1 MKIGMM
7 AAWNQTSGV
16 SIHAEFVGREWVR
29 AGHKL
34 RVFSFL
40 EEDFHGHSL
49 IGVDEEYVIRCFGTP
64 VRSNYLNAIPFLTED
79 YDFFVVQDLG
89 MLPRNKLALI
99 FPLIKRKAKTILIV
113 HANKLTDDPSFYQ
126 FDWDALV
133 CFDHRYESFLKGIYQ
148 EEKVH
153 TVPFPCHRRI
163 EEDQEEAR
171 RKLKLPLDKKI
182 VFVFGQKW
190 RNMLDTVPAIA
201 ELSEEYPLH
210 LLVFSGVQRIEGI
223 ERLKRI
229 TVTSKEVL
237 EQERIYDYLH
247 AADATIF
254 GKSSKEGAV
263 VSSTAH
269 LILGSGCP
277 IVARDS
283 NFFEMMDKEVLK
295 YRNPK
300 EFKDCLVSAFEKDE
314 KYETCR
320 KAARKYTEENSS
332 QKIARDLVELFR
344 KL

>member
-1 MKIGMM
+1 M
-7 AAWNQTSGV
+7 S
-16 SIHAEFVGREWVR
+16 
-29 AGHKL
+29 
-34 RVFSFL
+34 
-40 EEDFHGHSL
+40 
-49 IGVDEEYVIRCFGTP
+49 EYVIRCFGTP

-79 YDFFVVQDLG
+79 YDFFVVHDLG
-89 MLPRNKLALI
+89 MLPRSKLALI
-99 FPLIKRKAKTILIV
+99 FPLIKRKAKAILIA

-126 FDWDALV
+126 FDWNALV
-133 CFDHRYESFLKGIYQ
+133 CFDHRYKSFLKEIYP

-153 TVPFPCHRRI
+153 
-163 EEDQEEAR
+163 
-171 RKLKLPLDKKI
+171 
-182 VFVFGQKW
+182 
-190 RNMLDTVPAIA
+190 TVPAIA

-210 LLVFSGVQRIEGI
+210 LLVFSGAQRIEGL
-223 ERLKRI
+223 ERLKGI

-247 AADATIF
+247 AAGATIF

-269 LILGSGCP
+269 LILGSDCP

-295 YRNPK
+295 YRNLK